1 MNKKYLFYLIFFLI
15 TYSCNSVQVAAD
27 YDRSVNFS
35 SYKSFGFFN
44 EGIKKL
50 KISDLD
56 KRRIL
61 NAIEDELILKGLK
74 KSNRPDIL
82 VNIITKERQEINV
95 YNQNFGMWGFG
106 WGGWGPPFGWN
117 QTNVSNSIS
126 GTLLI
131 DFIDNKRKELVWQGI
146 GEGYLTNRIDR
157 KENRIKE
164 FVTSILS
171 NFPPEVE

>member
-1 MNKKYLFYLIFFLI
+1 MYKKHLIYLIFFLI
-15 TYSCNSVQVAAD
+15 TYSCNSVRVAAD

-44 EGIKKL
+44 EGIKKV

-61 NAIEDELILKGLK
+61 NAIEEELILKGLK
-74 KSNRPDIL
+74 KSDNPDIL

-95 YNQNFGMWGFG
+95 YTQNFGMWGLG
-106 WGGWGPPFGWN
+106 WGWGPSFGWN
-117 QTNVSNSIS
+117 QTNVSNSTS
-126 GTLLI
+126 GTLFI

-146 GEGYLTNRIDR
+146 GEGYLTNRIDL

-171 NFPPEVE
+171 NYPPGLE

>member
-1 MNKKYLFYLIFFLI
+1 MYKKHLIYLIFFLI
-15 TYSCNSVQVAAD
+15 TYSCNSVRVAAD

-44 EGIKKL
+44 EGIKKV

-61 NAIEDELILKGLK
+61 NAIEEELILKGLK
-74 KSNRPDIL
+74 KSDNPDIL

-95 YNQNFGMWGFG
+95 YTQNFGMWGLG
-106 WGGWGPPFGWN
+106 WGWGPSFGWN
-117 QTNVSNSIS
+117 QTNVSNSTS
-126 GTLLI
+126 GTLFI

-146 GEGYLTNRIDR
+146 GEGYLTNRIDL

-171 NFPPEVE
+171 NYPPGIE